1 MSKTNSY
8 IALLTNAV
16 LELAEAMPNVHSDAL
31 ALLAE
36 KSPAVNK
43 AAYKKLLEAPATKAV
58 KKEKKEEKK
67 VKKTDKKLDKH
78 EKKAFKKEMK
88 QVKKTIKKAD
98 KAAKPVKLK
107 AKPVKAKAKVE
118 KAVKKT
124 TAGTGKKSKKI
135 SK

>member
-58 KKEKKEEKK
+58 KKEKK